1 MYRVSIHC
9 ARDSHDAIWC
19 TASKNQFPNQGMSFV
34 HGIRPTT
41 DKEIVLPAACSL
53 ERHSQSG
60 LAYLF
65 CHCWWLL
72 RISSHCGQNG
82 TSLKKTSLP
91 MTSELEGVFFTPVK
105 GIIHPLSV
113 PLASMSLKLF
123 YQMENQES
131 KIPNSMLHQRAPQK
145 SKECVYLVQVEDKRE
160 GSVFWKTH
168 LRQRNDGRRCTTA
181 SSEGTP
187 VVADK
192 QESSPTCSA
201 KGK

>member
-1 MYRVSIHC
+1 
-9 ARDSHDAIWC
+9 
-19 TASKNQFPNQGMSFV
+19 
-34 HGIRPTT
+34 
-41 DKEIVLPAACSL
+41 
-53 ERHSQSG
+53 
-60 LAYLF
+60 
-65 CHCWWLL
+65 
-72 RISSHCGQNG
+72 
-82 TSLKKTSLP
+82 

-201 KGK
+201 KGKWCLSDSTSPFFGEPKSKSDGWEVDFNM